1 MPWGEILLVVIGI
14 LIALQ
19 INNWNDHRKNE
30 DFERSILE
38 LIDQNLAADKEI
50 LKEEMLK
57 TTQAIELTE
66 LLLEHVAQK
75 HFSDSLNRWM
85 AKIISFERFKSQ
97 SSAFE
102 VLKARGIENINDK
115 ELQLALIS
123 YYDESLFNLSQSI
136 EDVADSFKADWI
148 PIVKQEFSEFKWREY
163 CKLRD
168 QQAFLEKPT
177 TKVLFN
183 LFKDTR
189 GGQLRR
195 MENSLTKINDIRSR
209 IERNTK

>member
-1 MPWGEILLVVIGI
+1 
-14 LIALQ
+14 
-19 INNWNDHRKNE
+19 
-30 DFERSILE
+30 
-38 LIDQNLAADKEI
+38 
-50 LKEEMLK
+50 
-57 TTQAIELTE
+57 
-66 LLLEHVAQK
+66 
-75 HFSDSLNRWM
+75 M

-123 YYDESLFNLSQSI
+123 YYDESLFNLYQSI
-136 EDVADSFKADWI
+136 DDVADSFKADWI

-163 CKLRD
+163 CELRD
-168 QQAFLEKPT
+168 QQAFLEKPK

-183 LFKDTR
+183 LFKDNG
-189 GGQLRR
+189 GGQLRK